1 MLHDSEFEDLASPA
15 VPEPTGATRRAL
27 FKGLASLGIGTAVF
41 HRALAAQAAAAGDI
55 TTEMVQQAEWIAG
68 LELTEAERKETATDL
83 KRTMASIEAIRKVP
97 VGYDVPP
104 ALAFIPAPTPSTVEP
119 VHRNQATPTENSA
132 GKRPDSDD
140 VLAFLPVTELSALI
154 RSRQI
159 TSTDLTK
166 LYLARLKKFD
176 PLLLAVVTLT
186 EDLAL
191 RQAARAD
198 AEIAAGL
205 YRGPL
210 HGIPWGAKDLVGY
223 PGYPTTWGAKPFV
236 DQRIDE
242 KATVAVRLEE
252 AGAVLVAKLSM
263 GALAQGDLWQG
274 GMTRSP
280 WDPRRGSSGSSA
292 GSASTVAAG
301 LVGFAIGSETL
312 GSIVSPCRA
321 CGASGLRPTF
331 GRVSRAGCMT
341 LSWSMDKL
349 GPITRSVED
358 TALVLDAIHG
368 SDGGRDISAVDRP
381 FAWPYPGE
389 VRGLRVGFVHRDDKP
404 DADRDELKV
413 LKELGVTLVPITIP
427 RGLPAN
433 AISLMLSVE
442 SATVFDD
449 LTRRHVTEGL
459 NTWPATFREKQFVSA
474 VEYLRA
480 ARVRTLLMREV
491 AEMMKGVDLYVGGN
505 DLTITNLTG
514 HPTVVLP
521 HGFSDRDGRPAPGS
535 ITFTGQLYGES
546 PLIALAAAFQK
557 SVGDH
562 LKRPPID
569 RFLAEEP
576 DRAAKEKEAKEKQ
589 AREKEDKARADK
601 DAAPK

>member
-1 MLHDSEFEDLASPA
+1 MTDNEVDASGEENEFGSDQRSG
-15 VPEPTGATRRAL
+15 VSRRAIL
-27 FKGLASLGIGTAVF
+27 AGLAGLGIGSALF
-41 HRALAAQAAAAGDI
+41 RRALAAQAAGGA
-55 TTEMVQQAEWIAG
+55 TVSVEMVKQAQWIAG
-68 LELTEAERKETATDL
+68 LELTDDERKETAENL
-83 KRTMASIEAIRKVP
+83 KRTMGSIEALRKVP
-97 VGYDVPP
+97 VGYDIPP
-104 ALAFIPAPTPSTVEP
+104 AIAFIPAPTPSTVEP
-119 VHRNQATPTENSA
+119 VRRNQAVPSEGQA
-132 GKRPDSDD
+132 GKRPEGDD
-140 VLAFLPVTELSALI
+140 ALAFLPVTELSALI
-154 RSRQI
+154 RTRQV
-159 TSTDLTK
+159 TATELTK
-166 LYLARLKKFD
+166 LYLARLKRFD
-176 PLLLAVVTLT
+176 PLLKAVVTLT

-191 RQAARAD
+191 KQAGKAD
-198 AEIAAGL
+198 AELAAGV

-210 HGIPWGAKDLVGY
+210 HGIPWGAKDLIAY
-223 PGYPTTWGAKPFV
+223 PGYPTTWGAVPFK
-236 DQRIDE
+236 DQVIND
-242 KATVAVRLEE
+242 KAIVAARLEE

-263 GALAQGDLWQG
+263 GALAQGDRWQG

-358 TALVLDAIHG
+358 TAMVLDAIHG
-368 SDGGRDISAVDRP
+368 SDGGLDISAVDRP

-389 VRGLRVGFVHRDDKP
+389 IRGLRVGFVHRDDRP
-404 DADRDELKV
+404 DDTRDDLRV
-413 LKELGVTLVPITIP
+413 LRELGVTLVPITLPTSIP
-427 RGLPAN
+427 AG

-442 SATVFDD
+442 SAAVFDD

-459 NTWPATFREKQFVSA
+459 NTWPPTFREKQFVSA

-480 ARVRTLLMREV
+480 ARVRTLLMR
-491 AEMMKGVDLYVGGN
+491 AMADLMKTVDLYVGGN
-505 DLTITNLTG
+505 DLVITNLTG
-514 HPTVVLP
+514 HPSVVLP
-521 HGFSDRDGRPAPGS
+521 HGFSDNNGRPGPGS
-535 ITFTGQLYGES
+535 ITFTGQLYGET
-546 PLIALAAAFQK
+546 PLIAVASAFQK
-557 SVGDH
+557 AVGDH

-576 DRAAKEKEAKEKQ
+576 ERIAKEQEANDKEAKEK
-589 AREKEDKARADK
+589 AER
-601 DAAPK
+601 DAAPKP

>member
-1 MLHDSEFEDLASPA
+1 MTDNEVGASGDEIERGSDQPA
-15 VPEPTGATRRAL
+15 GVSRRAIL
-27 FKGLASLGIGTAVF
+27 AGLASLGVGSALF
-41 HRALAAQAAAAGDI
+41 RRALAAQAAGGA
-55 TTEMVQQAEWIAG
+55 TVSVEMVKQAEWIAG
-68 LELTEAERKETATDL
+68 LELTDDERKETAENL
-83 KRTMASIEAIRKVP
+83 KRTMGSIEALRKVP
-97 VGYDVPP
+97 VGYDIPP
-104 ALAFIPAPTPSTVEP
+104 AIAFIPAPTPSTVEP
-119 VHRNQATPTENSA
+119 VRRNQAVPSEGQA
-132 GKRPDSDD
+132 GKRPEGDD
-140 VLAFLPVTELSALI
+140 ALAFLPVTELSALI
-154 RSRQI
+154 RTRQV
-159 TSTDLTK
+159 TATELTK
-166 LYLARLKKFD
+166 LYLARLKRFD
-176 PLLLAVVTLT
+176 PLLKAVVTLT

-191 RQAARAD
+191 KQAGKAD
-198 AEIAAGL
+198 TELAAGI

-210 HGIPWGAKDLVGY
+210 HGIPWGAKDLIAY
-223 PGYPTTWGAKPFV
+223 PGYPTTWGAVPFK
-236 DQRIDE
+236 DQVIND
-242 KATVAVRLEE
+242 KATVAARLEE

-263 GALAQGDLWQG
+263 GALAQGDRWQG

-358 TALVLDAIHG
+358 TALILDAIHG
-368 SDGGRDISAVDRP
+368 SDGGLDISAVDRP

-389 VRGLRVGFVHRDDKP
+389 IRGLRVGFVHRDDRP
-404 DADRDELKV
+404 DDTRDDLRV
-413 LKELGVTLVPITIP
+413 LRELGVTLVPITLPTSIP
-427 RGLPAN
+427 AG

-442 SATVFDD
+442 SAAVFDD

-459 NTWPATFREKQFVSA
+459 NTWPPTFREKQFVSA

-480 ARVRTLLMREV
+480 ARVRTLLMR
-491 AEMMKGVDLYVGGN
+491 AMADLMKTVDLYVGGN
-505 DLTITNLTG
+505 DLVITNLTG
-514 HPTVVLP
+514 HPSVVLP
-521 HGFSDRDGRPAPGS
+521 HGFSGNNGRPAPGS

-546 PLIALAAAFQK
+546 PLIAVASAFQK
-557 SVGDH
+557 AVGDH

-576 DRAAKEKEAKEKQ
+576 EREAKEKEAKEKE
-589 AREKEDKARADK
+589 AREKEAKEKAER
-601 DAAPK
+601 

>member
-1 MLHDSEFEDLASPA
+1 M
-15 VPEPTGATRRAL
+15 
-27 FKGLASLGIGTAVF
+27 
-41 HRALAAQAAAAGDI
+41 
-55 TTEMVQQAEWIAG
+55 
-68 LELTEAERKETATDL
+68 
-83 KRTMASIEAIRKVP
+83 
-97 VGYDVPP
+97 
-104 ALAFIPAPTPSTVEP
+104 
-119 VHRNQATPTENSA
+119 
-132 GKRPDSDD
+132 
-140 VLAFLPVTELSALI
+140 
-154 RSRQI
+154 
-159 TSTDLTK
+159 
-166 LYLARLKKFD
+166 
-176 PLLLAVVTLT
+176 T

-191 RQAARAD
+191 KQAGKAD
-198 AEIAAGL
+198 AEIAAGI

-210 HGIPWGAKDLVGY
+210 HGIPWGAKDLIAY
-223 PGYPTTWGAKPFV
+223 PGYPTTWGAVPFK
-236 DQRIDE
+236 DQVINE
-242 KATVAVRLEE
+242 KATVAARLEE

-263 GALAQGDLWQG
+263 GALAQGDRWQG

-358 TALVLDAIHG
+358 TALILDAIHG
-368 SDGGRDISAVDRP
+368 SDGGLDISAVDRP
-381 FAWPYPGE
+381 FAWPHRGE
-389 VRGLRVGFVHRDDKP
+389 IRGLRVGFVHRDDRP
-404 DADRDELKV
+404 DDTRDDLRI
-413 LKELGVTLVPITIP
+413 LKELGVTLVPITLPTTIP
-427 RGLPAN
+427 AG

-442 SATVFDD
+442 SAAVFDD

-459 NTWPATFREKQFVSA
+459 NTWPPTFREKQFVSA

-480 ARVRTLLMREV
+480 ARVRTLLMR
-491 AEMMKGVDLYVGGN
+491 AMADLMKTVDLYIGGN

-514 HPTVVLP
+514 HPTAVFP
-521 HGFSDRDGRPAPGS
+521 HGFTDNNGRPAPGS
-535 ITFTGQLYGES
+535 ITMTGQLYGES
-546 PLIALAAAFQK
+546 TLIAVASAFQK
-557 SVGDH
+557 AVGDH

-576 DRAAKEKEAKEKQ
+576 EREAKEKEAKEKE
-589 AREKEDKARADK
+589 AKEKEAKEKAER